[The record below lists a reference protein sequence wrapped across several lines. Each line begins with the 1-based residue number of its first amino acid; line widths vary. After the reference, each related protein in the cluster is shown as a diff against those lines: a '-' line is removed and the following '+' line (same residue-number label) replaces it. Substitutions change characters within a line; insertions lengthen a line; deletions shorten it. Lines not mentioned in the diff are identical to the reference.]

1 MPSCL
6 ELSGSVLFLKYCPT
20 EPIFKN
26 DSPNYILKP
35 INSRPVLILFPLISL
50 DLADGLVP
58 VSFPS
63 NTSKYDDRSYYLLQ
77 KKTYLIQRPH
87 SAAGSNFRLIISR

>member
-6 ELSGSVLFLKYCPT
+6 QLPGSVLVLKYCPT

-26 DSPNYILKP
+26 GSPNYILQP

-58 VSFPS
+58 VRFPS
-63 NTSKYDDRSYYLLQ
+63 NTSKYDVRSY
-77 KKTYLIQRPH
+77 
-87 SAAGSNFRLIISR
+87 